1 MSINAPSSVGSV
13 IGDTDVMS
21 VMIER
26 HRAGTRPGQHQDG
39 YRVAL
44 VIEGGGMRGVYV
56 GGMARALGALG
67 LRNSFDEIVA
77 VSAGAFT
84 GAGLASDRTD
94 HLARAYYDDLAVGAF
109 VDYRRMLSRRG
120 PLVSLDFLLD
130 EVMIKRYGFEW
141 SMVLDS
147 DLPLRPVATALDTLS
162 SCMLS
167 DLRTPDDWRN
177 ALLASARIPLWAG
190 PPIELHGRRWVD
202 GFVTDPLPVA
212 SAVEAGATHVLV
224 LLARAPHERL
234 SPSSRVT
241 PLMRSH
247 LNRLAPGLA
256 AAMALRGLRHRESTS
271 LIGGGGLRRGAA
283 RIMGLRPVR
292 GFGIRS
298 LTSDVS
304 RLRQGGE
311 AGEAVVHHAVEAAR
325 VVHEPAQHNL
335 IRRAEPR
342 S

>member
-1 MSINAPSSVGSV
+1 MSTNEPRHAGSV

-39 YRVAL
+39 HRVAL

-67 LRNSFDEIVA
+67 LRDSFDEIVA

-84 GAGLASDRTD
+84 GAGLVSGRTD

-109 VDYRRMLSRRG
+109 VDYGRMISRRG

-130 EVMIKRYGFEW
+130 DVMIKRYGFEW
-141 SMVLDS
+141 SMLDS

-167 DLRTPDDWRN
+167 DLRNPEDWRN

-212 SAVEAGATHVLV
+212 SAVDAGATHVLV

-256 AAMALRGLRHRESTS
+256 AAMALRGLRHREATT

-311 AGEAVVHHAVEAAR
+311 AGEAAVHHAVEAAR
-325 VVHEPAQHNL
+325 VA
-335 IRRAEPR
+335 A
-342 S
+342 

>member
-1 MSINAPSSVGSV
+1 MSLTAPSRLASA
-13 IGDTDVMS
+13 IGDMDVMS
-21 VMIER
+21 VMLDR
-26 HRAGTRPGQHQDG
+26 HRAGTSPGQHEDG
-39 YRVAL
+39 HRVAL

-67 LRNSFDEIVA
+67 LRDSLDEIVA

-84 GAGLASDRTD
+84 GAGLVSGRTD

-130 EVMIKRYGFEW
+130 TVMIERYGFDW
-141 SMVLDS
+141 SMLDN
-147 DLPLRPVATALDTLS
+147 DLALRPVATALDTLS
-162 SCMLS
+162 GCLLS
-167 DLRTPDDWRN
+167 DLRTPTDWRN

-190 PPIELHGRRWVD
+190 PPIELQGRRWVD

-224 LLARAPHERL
+224 LLARAPHEQL

-241 PLMRSH
+241 PLMRNH

-256 AAMALRGLRHRESTS
+256 AAMSLRGLRHKESTT
-271 LIGGGGLRRGAA
+271 LIDGGVRRGAA

-298 LTSDVS
+298 LTSDVG
-304 RLRQGGE
+304 RLRLGGE
-311 AGEAVVHHAVEAAR
+311 AGEAAVHNAVKTARLAA
-325 VVHEPAQHNL
+325 
-335 IRRAEPR
+335 
-342 S
+342 

>member
-1 MSINAPSSVGSV
+1 MINTAPTDAGFAVGD
-13 IGDTDVMS
+13 IDVMS
-21 VMIER
+21 VMLDR
-26 HRAGTRPGQHQDG
+26 HRAGTSPGEHEDG
-39 YRVAL
+39 HRLAL

-56 GGMARALGALG
+56 GGMARAIGELG
-67 LRNSFDEIVA
+67 LRDSLDEIVA

-84 GAGLASDRTD
+84 GAGLVSGRTD

-120 PLVSLDFLLD
+120 PLVSCDFLLD
-130 EVMIKRYGFEW
+130 TVMIERYGFDW
-141 SMVLDS
+141 SMLLDG

-162 SCMLS
+162 ACLLG
-167 DLRTPDDWRN
+167 DLQTAADWRN

-190 PPIELHGRRWVD
+190 PPIELQGRRWVD

-212 SAVEAGATHVLV
+212 RAVEAGATHVLV
-224 LLARAPHERL
+224 LLARAPDERL

-241 PLMRSH
+241 PLMRSQ

-256 AAMALRGLRHRESTS
+256 ATMAQRGVRHQESTS
-271 LIGGGGLRRGAA
+271 LIGGGGTRGTA

-292 GFGIRS
+292 ACGIRS
-298 LTSDVS
+298 LTSDVD

-311 AGEAVVHHAVEAAR
+311 AGEAAVHQAVATARLAA
-325 VVHEPAQHNL
+325 
-335 IRRAEPR
+335 
-342 S
+342 

>member
-1 MSINAPSSVGSV
+1 MSILAPSSLGSA
-13 IGDTDVMS
+13 IGDMDVMS
-21 VMIER
+21 VMLDR
-26 HRAGTRPGQHQDG
+26 HRAGTSPGQHDDG
-39 YRVAL
+39 HRVSL

-67 LRNSFDEIVA
+67 LRNSLDEIVA

-84 GAGLASDRTD
+84 GAGLVSGRTD

-130 EVMIKRYGFEW
+130 TVMIERYGFDW
-141 SMVLDS
+141 SMLDS
-147 DLPLRPVATALDTLS
+147 DLQLRPVATALDTLS
-162 SCMLS
+162 GCLLG
-167 DLRTPDDWRN
+167 DLRTPADWRN
-177 ALLASARIPLWAG
+177 ALLASARSPLWAG
-190 PPIELHGRRWVD
+190 PPIELQGRRWVD

-212 SAVEAGATHVLV
+212 SAVKAGATHVLV

-241 PLMRSH
+241 PLMRSQ

-256 AAMALRGLRHRESTS
+256 AAMALRGLRHRESTT
-271 LIGGGGLRRGAA
+271 LIDGGGRGAA

-298 LTSDVS
+298 LTSDVA
-304 RLRQGGE
+304 RLRLGGE
-311 AGEAVVHHAVEAAR
+311 AGEAAVHHAVNAAR
-325 VVHEPAQHNL
+325 LA
-335 IRRAEPR
+335 A
-342 S
+342 

>member
-1 MSINAPSSVGSV
+1 MSIPAPSRLGSA
-13 IGDTDVMS
+13 IGDVDVMS
-21 VMIER
+21 VMLER
-26 HRAGTRPGQHQDG
+26 HRAGTSPGQHDDG
-39 YRVAL
+39 HRVAL

-56 GGMARALGALG
+56 GGMARALGTLG
-67 LRNSFDEIVA
+67 LRDSVDEIVA

-84 GAGLASDRTD
+84 GAGLVSGRTD

-130 EVMIKRYGFEW
+130 KVMIERYGFEW
-141 SMVLDS
+141 SMLLDS

-162 SCMLS
+162 GCLLG
-167 DLRTPDDWRN
+167 DLQTASDWRS

-212 SAVEAGATHVLV
+212 SAVDAGATHVLA

-241 PLMRSH
+241 PPMRAH

-256 AAMALRGLRHRESTS
+256 AAMSQRGLRHEESTT
-271 LIGGGGLRRGAA
+271 LIGGGNERRGTA
-283 RIMGLRPVR
+283 RIMGLRPLR
-292 GFGIRS
+292 GYGIRS
-298 LTSDVS
+298 LTSDVD
-304 RLRQGGE
+304 RLRLGGE
-311 AGEAVVHHAVEAAR
+311 AGEAAVHHAVKTARLAA
-325 VVHEPAQHNL
+325 
-335 IRRAEPR
+335 
-342 S
+342 